1 MQKVIN
7 ILVSIVFLISFIGVN
22 IHKHYSHGKLY
33 STAIFQEAESCCVNM
48 EHCEMTNTH
57 KSCENQQEDDC
68 SCEDKTE
75 TIKISDVFINERY
88 SFTNTNVLA
97 LFPVSLFQFEETIVS
112 PASFNKIKINLSP
125 PLVETDIL
133 AKFSTFLI

>member
-1 MQKVIN
+1 MANK
-7 ILVSIVFLISFIGVN
+7 
-22 IHKHYSHGKLY
+22 
-33 STAIFQEAESCCVNM
+33 
-48 EHCEMTNTH
+48 H

-112 PASFNKIKINLSP
+112 SASFNKIKINLSP